1 MKEYF
6 PQIGKIPFEGPDSK
20 NPMAFH
26 YYDAERIV
34 AGKTMKDW
42 MRFAMAWWH
51 TLCAEGAD
59 QFGGGTK
66 IFPWNDGQDALVIA
80 KQKVDAGFEI
90 MQKLGINYFCFHDVD
105 LISEGNIGLMEAMKD
120 FDVTKGNKFI
130 TFAVWYVRR
139 AINNYCINYGNL
151 VKKTNLSKTYHII
164 AQATNKFI
172 QTEYRQPTL
181 EELLEIVNKEHKAD
195 IKSIE
200 DIIDTKI
207 SSIDEGF
214 NSEDDDAVFGEMSLY
229 NSYSSSFNEYEKIS
243 NDDFNN
249 KLISSMLGKLPE
261 REKTIIKLVF
271 GIGYYREYELQEIA
285 EELGLTTERVRQI
298 KNSVIKDIKEKYKNV
313 MSNM

>member
-1 MKEYF
+1 MVVNLKSPTTDYFERTETLTRYYEDIRKYDVMSEEKEVEMF
-6 PQIGKIPFEGPDSK
+6 KLFK
-20 NPMAFH
+20 NGNKQEQEYARNFIINANQRFVVAMA
-26 YYDAERIV
+26 
-34 AGKTMKDW
+34 K
-42 MRFAMAWWH
+42 RFA
-51 TLCAEGAD
+51 TNENIL
-59 QFGGGTK
+59 
-66 IFPWNDGQDALVIA
+66 
-80 KQKVDAGFEI
+80 
-90 MQKLGINYFCFHDVD
+90 D
-105 LISEGNIGLMEAMKD
+105 LISEGNIGLIEAMKD

-151 VKKTNLSKTYHII
+151 VKKTNLSKTYHVI

-214 NSEDDDAVFGEMSLY
+214 NSEDDDAAFGEMSLY

-261 REKTIIKLVF
+261 REKTIIKMVF

-298 KNSVIKDIKEKYKNV
+298 KNSVIQEIKEKYKNV

>member
-1 MKEYF
+1 MVVNLKSPTTDYFERTETLTRYYEDIRKYDVMSEEKEVEMF
-6 PQIGKIPFEGPDSK
+6 NLFK
-20 NPMAFH
+20 NGNKQEQEYARNFIINANQRFVVAMA
-26 YYDAERIV
+26 
-34 AGKTMKDW
+34 K
-42 MRFAMAWWH
+42 RFA
-51 TLCAEGAD
+51 TNENIL
-59 QFGGGTK
+59 
-66 IFPWNDGQDALVIA
+66 
-80 KQKVDAGFEI
+80 
-90 MQKLGINYFCFHDVD
+90 D
-105 LISEGNIGLMEAMKD
+105 LISEGNIGLIEAMKD
-120 FDVTKGNKFI
+120 FDITKGNKFI

-151 VKKTNLSKTYHII
+151 VKKTNLSKTYHVI

-261 REKTIIKLVF
+261 REKTIIKMVF

-298 KNSVIKDIKEKYKNV
+298 KNSVLKEIKEKYKNV
-313 MSNM
+313 MNDM

>member
-1 MKEYF
+1 MSEEKEVEM
-6 PQIGKIPFEGPDSK
+6 FELFK
-20 NPMAFH
+20 NGNKQEQEYARNFIINANQRFVVAMA
-26 YYDAERIV
+26 
-34 AGKTMKDW
+34 K
-42 MRFAMAWWH
+42 RFA
-51 TLCAEGAD
+51 TNENIL
-59 QFGGGTK
+59 
-66 IFPWNDGQDALVIA
+66 
-80 KQKVDAGFEI
+80 
-90 MQKLGINYFCFHDVD
+90 D
-105 LISEGNIGLMEAMKD
+105 LISEGNIGLIEAMKD

-151 VKKTNLSKTYHII
+151 VKKTNLSKTYHVI

-261 REKTIIKLVF
+261 REKTIIKMVF

-298 KNSVIKDIKEKYKNV
+298 KNSVIKEIKEKYKNV
-313 MSNM
+313 MNNM

>member
-1 MKEYF
+1 MVVNLKSPTTDYFERTETLTRYYEDIRKYDVMSEEKEVEM
-6 PQIGKIPFEGPDSK
+6 FELFK
-20 NPMAFH
+20 NGNKQEQEYARNFIINANQRFVVAMA
-26 YYDAERIV
+26 
-34 AGKTMKDW
+34 K
-42 MRFAMAWWH
+42 RFA
-51 TLCAEGAD
+51 TNENIL
-59 QFGGGTK
+59 
-66 IFPWNDGQDALVIA
+66 
-80 KQKVDAGFEI
+80 
-90 MQKLGINYFCFHDVD
+90 D
-105 LISEGNIGLMEAMKD
+105 LISEGNIGLIEAMKD

-261 REKTIIKLVF
+261 REKTIIKMVF

-298 KNSVIKDIKEKYKNV
+298 KNSVIQEIKEKYKNV

>member
-1 MKEYF
+1 MVVNLKSPTTDYFERTETLTRYYEDIRKYDVMSEEKEVEMF
-6 PQIGKIPFEGPDSK
+6 NLFK
-20 NPMAFH
+20 NGNKQEQEYARNFIINANQRFVVAMA
-26 YYDAERIV
+26 
-34 AGKTMKDW
+34 K
-42 MRFAMAWWH
+42 RFA
-51 TLCAEGAD
+51 TNENIL
-59 QFGGGTK
+59 
-66 IFPWNDGQDALVIA
+66 
-80 KQKVDAGFEI
+80 
-90 MQKLGINYFCFHDVD
+90 D
-105 LISEGNIGLMEAMKD
+105 LISEGNIGLIEAMKD

-151 VKKTNLSKTYHII
+151 VKKTNLSKTYHVI

-249 KLISSMLGKLPE
+249 KLISSMLGNLPE
-261 REKTIIKLVF
+261 REKTIIKMVF

-298 KNSVIKDIKEKYKNV
+298 KNSVIKEIKEKYKHI
-313 MSNM
+313 MSNV

>member
-1 MKEYF
+1 MVVNLKSPTTDYFERTETLTRYYEDIRKYDVMSEEKEVEMF
-6 PQIGKIPFEGPDSK
+6 NLFK
-20 NPMAFH
+20 NGNKQEQEYARNFIINANQRFVVAMA
-26 YYDAERIV
+26 
-34 AGKTMKDW
+34 K
-42 MRFAMAWWH
+42 RFA
-51 TLCAEGAD
+51 TNENIL
-59 QFGGGTK
+59 
-66 IFPWNDGQDALVIA
+66 
-80 KQKVDAGFEI
+80 
-90 MQKLGINYFCFHDVD
+90 D
-105 LISEGNIGLMEAMKD
+105 LISEGNIGLIEAMKD

-214 NSEDDDAVFGEMSLY
+214 NSEDDDAAFGEMSLY

-261 REKTIIKLVF
+261 REKTIIKMVF

-298 KNSVIKDIKEKYKNV
+298 KNSVIQEIKEKYKNV

>member
-1 MKEYF
+1 MVVNLKSPTTDYFERTETLTRYYEDIRKYDVMSEEKEVEMF
-6 PQIGKIPFEGPDSK
+6 KLFK
-20 NPMAFH
+20 NGNKQEQEYARNFIINANQRFVVAMA
-26 YYDAERIV
+26 
-34 AGKTMKDW
+34 K
-42 MRFAMAWWH
+42 RFA
-51 TLCAEGAD
+51 TNENIL
-59 QFGGGTK
+59 
-66 IFPWNDGQDALVIA
+66 
-80 KQKVDAGFEI
+80 
-90 MQKLGINYFCFHDVD
+90 D
-105 LISEGNIGLMEAMKD
+105 LISEGNIGLIEAMKD
-120 FDVTKGNKFI
+120 FDITKGNKFI

-172 QTEYRQPTL
+172 QTEYRKPTL

-249 KLISSMLGKLPE
+249 KLISSMLGKLPD
-261 REKTIIKLVF
+261 REKTIIKMVF

-298 KNSVIKDIKEKYKNV
+298 KNSVIKEIKEKYKNI
-313 MSNM
+313 MNDM

>member
-1 MKEYF
+1 MVVNLKSPTTDYFERTETLTRYYEDIRKYDVMSEEKEVEMF
-6 PQIGKIPFEGPDSK
+6 NLFK
-20 NPMAFH
+20 NGNKQEQEYARNFIINANQRFVVAMA
-26 YYDAERIV
+26 
-34 AGKTMKDW
+34 K
-42 MRFAMAWWH
+42 RFA
-51 TLCAEGAD
+51 TNENIL
-59 QFGGGTK
+59 
-66 IFPWNDGQDALVIA
+66 
-80 KQKVDAGFEI
+80 
-90 MQKLGINYFCFHDVD
+90 D
-105 LISEGNIGLMEAMKD
+105 LISEGNIGLIEAMKD

-249 KLISSMLGKLPE
+249 KLISSMLGNLPE
-261 REKTIIKLVF
+261 REKTIIKMVF

-298 KNSVIKDIKEKYKNV
+298 KNSVIKEIKEKYKHI
-313 MSNM
+313 MSDM

>member
-1 MKEYF
+1 MVVNLKSPTTDYFERTETLTRYYEDIRKYDVMSEEKEVEMF
-6 PQIGKIPFEGPDSK
+6 KLFK
-20 NPMAFH
+20 NGNKQEQEYARNFIINANQRFVVAMA
-26 YYDAERIV
+26 
-34 AGKTMKDW
+34 K
-42 MRFAMAWWH
+42 RFA
-51 TLCAEGAD
+51 TNENIL
-59 QFGGGTK
+59 
-66 IFPWNDGQDALVIA
+66 
-80 KQKVDAGFEI
+80 
-90 MQKLGINYFCFHDVD
+90 D
-105 LISEGNIGLMEAMKD
+105 LISEGNIGLIEAMKD
-120 FDVTKGNKFI
+120 FDITKGNKFI

-172 QTEYRQPTL
+172 QTEYRKPTL

-214 NSEDDDAVFGEMSLY
+214 NSEDDDAVFGDMSLY

-261 REKTIIKLVF
+261 REKTIIKMVF

-298 KNSVIKDIKEKYKNV
+298 KNSVIKEIKEKYKNV
-313 MSNM
+313 MNDM

>member
-1 MKEYF
+1 MVVNLKSPTTDYFERTETLTRYYEDIRKYDVMSEEKEVEMF
-6 PQIGKIPFEGPDSK
+6 KLFK
-20 NPMAFH
+20 NGNKQEQEYAKNFIINANQRFVVAMA
-26 YYDAERIV
+26 
-34 AGKTMKDW
+34 K
-42 MRFAMAWWH
+42 RFA
-51 TLCAEGAD
+51 TNENIL
-59 QFGGGTK
+59 
-66 IFPWNDGQDALVIA
+66 
-80 KQKVDAGFEI
+80 
-90 MQKLGINYFCFHDVD
+90 D
-105 LISEGNIGLMEAMKD
+105 LISEGNIGLIEAMKD
-120 FDVTKGNKFI
+120 FDITKGNKFI

-172 QTEYRQPTL
+172 QTEYRKPTL

-261 REKTIIKLVF
+261 REKTIIKMVF

-298 KNSVIKDIKEKYKNV
+298 KNSVIKEIKEKYKNV

>member
-1 MKEYF
+1 MVVNLKSPTTDYFERTETLTRYYEDIRKYDVMSEEKEVEMF
-6 PQIGKIPFEGPDSK
+6 KLFK
-20 NPMAFH
+20 NGNKQEQEYARNFIINANQRFVVAMA
-26 YYDAERIV
+26 
-34 AGKTMKDW
+34 K
-42 MRFAMAWWH
+42 RFA
-51 TLCAEGAD
+51 TNENIL
-59 QFGGGTK
+59 
-66 IFPWNDGQDALVIA
+66 
-80 KQKVDAGFEI
+80 
-90 MQKLGINYFCFHDVD
+90 D
-105 LISEGNIGLMEAMKD
+105 LISEGNIGLIEAMKD

-151 VKKTNLSKTYHII
+151 VKKTNLSKTYHIV

-249 KLISSMLGKLPE
+249 KLISSMLGNLPE
-261 REKTIIKLVF
+261 REKTIIKMVF

-298 KNSVIKDIKEKYKNV
+298 KNSVIKEIKEKYKHI
-313 MSNM
+313 MSDM

>member
-1 MKEYF
+1 MVVNLKSPTTDYFERTETLTRYYEDIRKYDVMSEEKEVEM
-6 PQIGKIPFEGPDSK
+6 FELFK
-20 NPMAFH
+20 NGNKQEQEYARNFIINANQRFVVAMA
-26 YYDAERIV
+26 
-34 AGKTMKDW
+34 K
-42 MRFAMAWWH
+42 RFA
-51 TLCAEGAD
+51 TNENIL
-59 QFGGGTK
+59 
-66 IFPWNDGQDALVIA
+66 
-80 KQKVDAGFEI
+80 
-90 MQKLGINYFCFHDVD
+90 D
-105 LISEGNIGLMEAMKD
+105 LISEGNIGLIEAMKD
-120 FDVTKGNKFI
+120 FDITKGNKFI

-261 REKTIIKLVF
+261 REKTIIKMVF

-298 KNSVIKDIKEKYKNV
+298 KNSVIKEIKEKYKNV

>member
-1 MKEYF
+1 MVVNLKSPTTDYFERTETLTRYYEDIRKYDVMSEEKEVEMF
-6 PQIGKIPFEGPDSK
+6 KLFK
-20 NPMAFH
+20 NGNKQEQEYARNFIINANQRFVVAMA
-26 YYDAERIV
+26 
-34 AGKTMKDW
+34 K
-42 MRFAMAWWH
+42 RFA
-51 TLCAEGAD
+51 TNENIL
-59 QFGGGTK
+59 
-66 IFPWNDGQDALVIA
+66 
-80 KQKVDAGFEI
+80 
-90 MQKLGINYFCFHDVD
+90 D
-105 LISEGNIGLMEAMKD
+105 LISEGNIGLIEAMKD

-172 QTEYRQPTL
+172 QTEYRKPTL

-261 REKTIIKLVF
+261 REKTIIKMVF

-298 KNSVIKDIKEKYKNV
+298 KNSVIKEIKEKYRNV
-313 MSNM
+313 MNNM

>member
-1 MKEYF
+1 MVVNLKSPTTDYFERTETLTRYYEDIRKYDVMSEEKEVEM
-6 PQIGKIPFEGPDSK
+6 FELFK
-20 NPMAFH
+20 NGNKQEQEYARNFIINANQRFVVAMA
-26 YYDAERIV
+26 
-34 AGKTMKDW
+34 K
-42 MRFAMAWWH
+42 RFA
-51 TLCAEGAD
+51 TNENIL
-59 QFGGGTK
+59 
-66 IFPWNDGQDALVIA
+66 
-80 KQKVDAGFEI
+80 
-90 MQKLGINYFCFHDVD
+90 D
-105 LISEGNIGLMEAMKD
+105 LISEGNIGLIEAMKD

-261 REKTIIKLVF
+261 REKTVIKMVF

-298 KNSVIKDIKEKYKNV
+298 KNSVIKEIKEKYKNV

>member
-1 MKEYF
+1 MVVNLKSPTTDYFERTETLTRYYEDIRKYDVMSEEKEVEMF
-6 PQIGKIPFEGPDSK
+6 NLFK
-20 NPMAFH
+20 NGNKQEQEYARNFIINANQRFVVAMA
-26 YYDAERIV
+26 
-34 AGKTMKDW
+34 K
-42 MRFAMAWWH
+42 RFA
-51 TLCAEGAD
+51 TNENIL
-59 QFGGGTK
+59 
-66 IFPWNDGQDALVIA
+66 
-80 KQKVDAGFEI
+80 
-90 MQKLGINYFCFHDVD
+90 D
-105 LISEGNIGLMEAMKD
+105 LISEGNIGLIEAMKD
-120 FDVTKGNKFI
+120 FDITKGNKFI

-151 VKKTNLSKTYHII
+151 VKKTNLSKTYHVI

-214 NSEDDDAVFGEMSLY
+214 NSEDDDAAFGEMSLY

-261 REKTIIKLVF
+261 REKTIIKMVF

-298 KNSVIKDIKEKYKNV
+298 KNSVIKEIKEKYKNV

>member
-1 MKEYF
+1 MVVNLKSPTTDYFERTETLTRYYEDIRKYDVMSEEKEVEMF
-6 PQIGKIPFEGPDSK
+6 NLFK
-20 NPMAFH
+20 NGNKQEQEYARNFIINANQRFVVAMA
-26 YYDAERIV
+26 
-34 AGKTMKDW
+34 K
-42 MRFAMAWWH
+42 RFA
-51 TLCAEGAD
+51 TNENIL
-59 QFGGGTK
+59 
-66 IFPWNDGQDALVIA
+66 
-80 KQKVDAGFEI
+80 
-90 MQKLGINYFCFHDVD
+90 D
-105 LISEGNIGLMEAMKD
+105 LISEGNIGLIEAMKD

-151 VKKTNLSKTYHII
+151 VKKTNLSKTYHVI

-261 REKTIIKLVF
+261 REKTIIKMVF

-298 KNSVIKDIKEKYKNV
+298 KNSVIKEIKEKYKNV

>member
-1 MKEYF
+1 MVVNLKSPTTDYFERTETLTRYYEDIRKYDVMSEEKEVEMF
-6 PQIGKIPFEGPDSK
+6 KLFK
-20 NPMAFH
+20 NGNKQEQEYARNFIINANQRFVVAMA
-26 YYDAERIV
+26 
-34 AGKTMKDW
+34 K
-42 MRFAMAWWH
+42 RFA
-51 TLCAEGAD
+51 TNENIL
-59 QFGGGTK
+59 
-66 IFPWNDGQDALVIA
+66 
-80 KQKVDAGFEI
+80 
-90 MQKLGINYFCFHDVD
+90 D
-105 LISEGNIGLMEAMKD
+105 LISEGNIGLIEAMKD

-151 VKKTNLSKTYHII
+151 VKKTNLSKTYHVI

-214 NSEDDDAVFGEMSLY
+214 NSEDDDAVFGDMSLY

-261 REKTIIKLVF
+261 REKTIIKMVF

-298 KNSVIKDIKEKYKNV
+298 KNSVIKEIKEKYKNV

>member
-1 MKEYF
+1 MVVNLKSPTTDYFERTETLTRYYEDIRKYDVMSEEKEVEMF
-6 PQIGKIPFEGPDSK
+6 NLFK
-20 NPMAFH
+20 NGNKQEQEYARNFIINANQRFVVAMA
-26 YYDAERIV
+26 
-34 AGKTMKDW
+34 K
-42 MRFAMAWWH
+42 RFA
-51 TLCAEGAD
+51 TNENIL
-59 QFGGGTK
+59 
-66 IFPWNDGQDALVIA
+66 
-80 KQKVDAGFEI
+80 
-90 MQKLGINYFCFHDVD
+90 D
-105 LISEGNIGLMEAMKD
+105 LISEGNIGLIEAMKD

-249 KLISSMLGKLPE
+249 KLISSMLGNLPE
-261 REKTIIKLVF
+261 REKTIIKMVF

-298 KNSVIKDIKEKYKNV
+298 KNSVIQEIKEKYKNV

>member
-1 MKEYF
+1 MVVNLKSPTTDYFERTETLTRYYEDIRKYDVMSEEKEVEMF
-6 PQIGKIPFEGPDSK
+6 NLFK
-20 NPMAFH
+20 NGNKQEQEYARNFIINANQRFVVAMA
-26 YYDAERIV
+26 
-34 AGKTMKDW
+34 K
-42 MRFAMAWWH
+42 RFA
-51 TLCAEGAD
+51 TNENIL
-59 QFGGGTK
+59 
-66 IFPWNDGQDALVIA
+66 
-80 KQKVDAGFEI
+80 
-90 MQKLGINYFCFHDVD
+90 D
-105 LISEGNIGLMEAMKD
+105 LISEGNIGLIEAMKD

-214 NSEDDDAVFGEMSLY
+214 NSEDDDAAFGEMSLY

-261 REKTIIKLVF
+261 REKTIIKMVF

-298 KNSVIKDIKEKYKNV
+298 KNSVLKEIKEKYKNV
-313 MSNM
+313 MNDM

>member
-1 MKEYF
+1 MVVNLKSPTTDYFERTETLTRYYEDIRKYDVMSEEKEVEMF
-6 PQIGKIPFEGPDSK
+6 NLFK
-20 NPMAFH
+20 NGNKQEQEYARNFIINANQRFVVAMA
-26 YYDAERIV
+26 
-34 AGKTMKDW
+34 K
-42 MRFAMAWWH
+42 RFA
-51 TLCAEGAD
+51 TNENIL
-59 QFGGGTK
+59 
-66 IFPWNDGQDALVIA
+66 
-80 KQKVDAGFEI
+80 
-90 MQKLGINYFCFHDVD
+90 D
-105 LISEGNIGLMEAMKD
+105 LISEGNIGLIEAMKD

-181 EELLEIVNKEHKAD
+181 EELLEILNKEHKAD

-261 REKTIIKLVF
+261 REKTIIKMVF

-298 KNSVIKDIKEKYKNV
+298 KNSVIKEIKEKYKHI
-313 MSNM
+313 MSNV

>member
-1 MKEYF
+1 MVVNLKSPTTDYFERTETLTRYYEDIRKYDVMSEEKEVEMF
-6 PQIGKIPFEGPDSK
+6 NLFK
-20 NPMAFH
+20 NGNKQEQEYARNFIINANQRFVVAMA
-26 YYDAERIV
+26 
-34 AGKTMKDW
+34 K
-42 MRFAMAWWH
+42 RFA
-51 TLCAEGAD
+51 TNENIL
-59 QFGGGTK
+59 
-66 IFPWNDGQDALVIA
+66 
-80 KQKVDAGFEI
+80 
-90 MQKLGINYFCFHDVD
+90 D
-105 LISEGNIGLMEAMKD
+105 LISEGNIGLIEAMKD
-120 FDVTKGNKFI
+120 FDITKGNKFI

-214 NSEDDDAVFGEMSLY
+214 NSEDDDAAFGEMSLY

-249 KLISSMLGKLPE
+249 KLISSMFGNLPE
-261 REKTIIKLVF
+261 REKTIIKMVF

-298 KNSVIKDIKEKYKNV
+298 KNSVLKEIKEKYKNV
-313 MSNM
+313 MNDM

>member
-1 MKEYF
+1 MVINLKTPTSDYF
-6 PQIGKIPFEGPDSK
+6 ERTETLTKYYEDIRQYDVLTQEEEVNLFKLFKYGSSEEKNIARNKIISANQRFVVA
-20 NPMAFH
+20 MA
-26 YYDAERIV
+26 
-34 AGKTMKDW
+34 K
-42 MRFAMAWWH
+42 RFA
-51 TLCAEGAD
+51 TNENIL
-59 QFGGGTK
+59 
-66 IFPWNDGQDALVIA
+66 
-80 KQKVDAGFEI
+80 
-90 MQKLGINYFCFHDVD
+90 D
-105 LISEGNIGLMEAMKD
+105 LINEGNLGLIEAMD
-120 FDVTKGNKFI
+120 EFNIEKGFKFI

-139 AINNYCINYGNL
+139 AINLYCINYGTI
-151 VKKTNLSKTYHII
+151 VKKNNISKTYHVIS
-164 AQATNKFI
+164 QATNKFN
-172 QTEYRQPTL
+172 QREYRQPTL

-261 REKTIIKLVF
+261 REKTIIKMVF

-298 KNSVIKDIKEKYKNV
+298 KNSVIKEIKEKYKNV
-313 MSNM
+313 MNNM

>member
-1 MKEYF
+1 MVVNLKSPTTDYFERTETLTRYYEDIRKYDVMSEEKEVEMF
-6 PQIGKIPFEGPDSK
+6 KLFK
-20 NPMAFH
+20 NGNKQEQEYARNFIINANQRFVVAMA
-26 YYDAERIV
+26 
-34 AGKTMKDW
+34 K
-42 MRFAMAWWH
+42 RFA
-51 TLCAEGAD
+51 TNENIL
-59 QFGGGTK
+59 
-66 IFPWNDGQDALVIA
+66 
-80 KQKVDAGFEI
+80 
-90 MQKLGINYFCFHDVD
+90 D

-151 VKKTNLSKTYHII
+151 VKKTNLSKTYHIV

-243 NDDFNN
+243 NEDFNN

-261 REKTIIKLVF
+261 REKTIIKMVF

-298 KNSVIKDIKEKYKNV
+298 KNSVIKEIKEKYKHI
-313 MSNM
+313 MSDM

>member
-1 MKEYF
+1 MVVNLKSPTTDYFERTETLTRYYEDIRKYDVMSEEKEVEMF
-6 PQIGKIPFEGPDSK
+6 NLFK
-20 NPMAFH
+20 NGNKQEQEYARNFIINANQRFVVAMA
-26 YYDAERIV
+26 
-34 AGKTMKDW
+34 K
-42 MRFAMAWWH
+42 RFA
-51 TLCAEGAD
+51 TNENIL
-59 QFGGGTK
+59 
-66 IFPWNDGQDALVIA
+66 
-80 KQKVDAGFEI
+80 
-90 MQKLGINYFCFHDVD
+90 D

-151 VKKTNLSKTYHII
+151 VKKTNLSKTYHVI

-214 NSEDDDAVFGEMSLY
+214 NSEDDDAAFGEMSLY

-261 REKTIIKLVF
+261 REKTIIKMVF

-298 KNSVIKDIKEKYKNV
+298 KNSVIQEIKEKYKNV

>member
-1 MKEYF
+1 MVVNLKSPTTDYFERTETLTRYYEDIRKYDVMSEEKEVEMF
-6 PQIGKIPFEGPDSK
+6 NLFK
-20 NPMAFH
+20 NGNKQEQEYARNFIINANQRFVVAMA
-26 YYDAERIV
+26 
-34 AGKTMKDW
+34 K
-42 MRFAMAWWH
+42 RFA
-51 TLCAEGAD
+51 TNENIL
-59 QFGGGTK
+59 
-66 IFPWNDGQDALVIA
+66 
-80 KQKVDAGFEI
+80 
-90 MQKLGINYFCFHDVD
+90 D
-105 LISEGNIGLMEAMKD
+105 LISEGNIGLIEAMKD
-120 FDVTKGNKFI
+120 FDITKGNKFI

-261 REKTIIKLVF
+261 REKTIIKMVF

-298 KNSVIKDIKEKYKNV
+298 KNSVLKEIK
-313 MSNM
+313 

>member
-1 MKEYF
+1 MVVNLKSPTTDYFERTETLTRYYEDIRKYDVMSEEKEVEMF
-6 PQIGKIPFEGPDSK
+6 NLFK
-20 NPMAFH
+20 NGNKQEQEYARNFIINANQRFVVAMA
-26 YYDAERIV
+26 
-34 AGKTMKDW
+34 K
-42 MRFAMAWWH
+42 RFA
-51 TLCAEGAD
+51 TNENIL
-59 QFGGGTK
+59 
-66 IFPWNDGQDALVIA
+66 
-80 KQKVDAGFEI
+80 
-90 MQKLGINYFCFHDVD
+90 D
-105 LISEGNIGLMEAMKD
+105 LISEGNIGLIEAMKD

-261 REKTIIKLVF
+261 REKTIIKMVF

-298 KNSVIKDIKEKYKNV
+298 KNSVIQEIKEKYKNV

>member
-1 MKEYF
+1 MVVNLKSPTTDYFERTETLTRYYEDIRKYDVMSEEKEVEMF
-6 PQIGKIPFEGPDSK
+6 NLFK
-20 NPMAFH
+20 NGNKQEQEYAKNFIINANQRFVVAMA
-26 YYDAERIV
+26 
-34 AGKTMKDW
+34 K
-42 MRFAMAWWH
+42 RFA
-51 TLCAEGAD
+51 TNENIL
-59 QFGGGTK
+59 
-66 IFPWNDGQDALVIA
+66 
-80 KQKVDAGFEI
+80 
-90 MQKLGINYFCFHDVD
+90 D
-105 LISEGNIGLMEAMKD
+105 LISEGNIGLIEAMKD

-151 VKKTNLSKTYHII
+151 VKKTNLSKTYHVI

-249 KLISSMLGKLPE
+249 KLISSMLGNLPE
-261 REKTIIKLVF
+261 REKTIIKMVF

-298 KNSVIKDIKEKYKNV
+298 KNSVIQEIKEKYKHI
-313 MSNM
+313 MSNV

>member
-1 MKEYF
+1 MVVNLKSPTTDYFERTETLTRYYEDIRKYDVMSEEKEVEMF
-6 PQIGKIPFEGPDSK
+6 NLFK
-20 NPMAFH
+20 NGNKQEQEYARNFIINANQRFVVAMA
-26 YYDAERIV
+26 
-34 AGKTMKDW
+34 K
-42 MRFAMAWWH
+42 RFA
-51 TLCAEGAD
+51 TNENIL
-59 QFGGGTK
+59 
-66 IFPWNDGQDALVIA
+66 
-80 KQKVDAGFEI
+80 
-90 MQKLGINYFCFHDVD
+90 D
-105 LISEGNIGLMEAMKD
+105 LISEGNIGLIEAMKD

-261 REKTIIKLVF
+261 REKTIIKMVF

-298 KNSVIKDIKEKYKNV
+298 KNSVIQEIKEKYKNV
-313 MSNM
+313 MTNM

>member
-1 MKEYF
+1 MVVNLKSPTTDYFERTETLTRYYEDIRKYDVMSEEKEVEMF
-6 PQIGKIPFEGPDSK
+6 KLFK
-20 NPMAFH
+20 NGNKQEQEYARNFIINANQRFVVAMA
-26 YYDAERIV
+26 
-34 AGKTMKDW
+34 K
-42 MRFAMAWWH
+42 RFA
-51 TLCAEGAD
+51 TNENIL
-59 QFGGGTK
+59 
-66 IFPWNDGQDALVIA
+66 
-80 KQKVDAGFEI
+80 
-90 MQKLGINYFCFHDVD
+90 D

-151 VKKTNLSKTYHII
+151 VKKTNLSKTYHVI

-261 REKTIIKLVF
+261 REKTVIKMVF

-298 KNSVIKDIKEKYKNV
+298 KNSVIKEIKEKYKHI

>member
-1 MKEYF
+1 MVVNLKSPTTDYFERTETLTRYYEDIRKYDVMSEEKEVEMF
-6 PQIGKIPFEGPDSK
+6 NLFK
-20 NPMAFH
+20 NGNKQEQEYARNFIINANQRFVVAMA
-26 YYDAERIV
+26 
-34 AGKTMKDW
+34 K
-42 MRFAMAWWH
+42 RFA
-51 TLCAEGAD
+51 TNENIL
-59 QFGGGTK
+59 
-66 IFPWNDGQDALVIA
+66 
-80 KQKVDAGFEI
+80 
-90 MQKLGINYFCFHDVD
+90 D
-105 LISEGNIGLMEAMKD
+105 LISEGNIGLIEAMKD
-120 FDVTKGNKFI
+120 FDITKGNKFI

-151 VKKTNLSKTYHII
+151 VKKTNLSKTYHVI

-261 REKTIIKLVF
+261 REKTIIKMVF

-298 KNSVIKDIKEKYKNV
+298 KNSVIKEIKEKYKNV

>member
-1 MKEYF
+1 MVVNLKSPTTDYFERTETLTRYYEDIRKYDVMSEEKEVEMF
-6 PQIGKIPFEGPDSK
+6 NLFK
-20 NPMAFH
+20 NGNKQEQEYARNFIINANQRFVVAMA
-26 YYDAERIV
+26 
-34 AGKTMKDW
+34 K
-42 MRFAMAWWH
+42 RFA
-51 TLCAEGAD
+51 TNENIL
-59 QFGGGTK
+59 
-66 IFPWNDGQDALVIA
+66 
-80 KQKVDAGFEI
+80 
-90 MQKLGINYFCFHDVD
+90 D
-105 LISEGNIGLMEAMKD
+105 LISEGNIGLIEAMKD

-151 VKKTNLSKTYHII
+151 VKKTNLSKTYHVI

-261 REKTIIKLVF
+261 REKTIIKMVF

-298 KNSVIKDIKEKYKNV
+298 KNSVLKEIKEKYKNV
-313 MSNM
+313 MNDM

>member
-1 MKEYF
+1 MVVNLKSPTTDYFERTETLTRYYEDIRKYDVMSEEKEVEMF
-6 PQIGKIPFEGPDSK
+6 NLFK
-20 NPMAFH
+20 NGNKQEQEYARNFIINANQRFVVAMA
-26 YYDAERIV
+26 
-34 AGKTMKDW
+34 K
-42 MRFAMAWWH
+42 RFA
-51 TLCAEGAD
+51 TNENIL
-59 QFGGGTK
+59 
-66 IFPWNDGQDALVIA
+66 
-80 KQKVDAGFEI
+80 
-90 MQKLGINYFCFHDVD
+90 D
-105 LISEGNIGLMEAMKD
+105 LISEGNIGLIEAMKD

-151 VKKTNLSKTYHII
+151 VKKTNLSKTYHVI

-249 KLISSMLGKLPE
+249 KLISSMLGNLPE
-261 REKTIIKLVF
+261 REKTIIKMVF

-298 KNSVIKDIKEKYKNV
+298 KNSVLKEIKEKYKNV
-313 MSNM
+313 MNDM

>member
-1 MKEYF
+1 MVVNLKSPTTDYFERTETLTRYYEDIRKYDVMSEEKEVEMF
-6 PQIGKIPFEGPDSK
+6 NLFK
-20 NPMAFH
+20 NGNKQEQEYARNFIINANQRFVVAMA
-26 YYDAERIV
+26 
-34 AGKTMKDW
+34 K
-42 MRFAMAWWH
+42 RFA
-51 TLCAEGAD
+51 TNENIL
-59 QFGGGTK
+59 
-66 IFPWNDGQDALVIA
+66 
-80 KQKVDAGFEI
+80 
-90 MQKLGINYFCFHDVD
+90 D
-105 LISEGNIGLMEAMKD
+105 LISEGNIGLIEAIKD
-120 FDVTKGNKFI
+120 FDITKGNKFI

-151 VKKTNLSKTYHII
+151 VKKTNLSKTYHVI

-214 NSEDDDAVFGEMSLY
+214 NSEDDDAAFGEMSLY

-261 REKTIIKLVF
+261 REKTIIKMVF

-298 KNSVIKDIKEKYKNV
+298 KNSVLKEIKEKYKNV
-313 MSNM
+313 MNDM

>member
-1 MKEYF
+1 MVVNLKSPTTDYFERTETLTRYYEDIRKYDVMSEEKEVEMF
-6 PQIGKIPFEGPDSK
+6 NLFK
-20 NPMAFH
+20 NGNKQEQEYARNFIINANQRFVVAMA
-26 YYDAERIV
+26 
-34 AGKTMKDW
+34 K
-42 MRFAMAWWH
+42 RFA
-51 TLCAEGAD
+51 TNENIL
-59 QFGGGTK
+59 
-66 IFPWNDGQDALVIA
+66 
-80 KQKVDAGFEI
+80 
-90 MQKLGINYFCFHDVD
+90 D
-105 LISEGNIGLMEAMKD
+105 LISEGNIGLIEAMKD
-120 FDVTKGNKFI
+120 FDITKGNKFI

-261 REKTIIKLVF
+261 REKTIIKMVF

-298 KNSVIKDIKEKYKNV
+298 KNSVIQEIKEKYKHI
-313 MSNM
+313 MSNV

>member
-1 MKEYF
+1 MVVNLKSPTTDYFERTETLTRYYEDIRKYDVMSEEKEVEMF
-6 PQIGKIPFEGPDSK
+6 NLFK
-20 NPMAFH
+20 NGNKQEQEYARNFIINANQRFVVAMA
-26 YYDAERIV
+26 
-34 AGKTMKDW
+34 K
-42 MRFAMAWWH
+42 RFA
-51 TLCAEGAD
+51 TNENIL
-59 QFGGGTK
+59 
-66 IFPWNDGQDALVIA
+66 
-80 KQKVDAGFEI
+80 
-90 MQKLGINYFCFHDVD
+90 D
-105 LISEGNIGLMEAMKD
+105 LISEGNIGLIEAMKD

-214 NSEDDDAVFGEMSLY
+214 NSEDDDAVFGDMSLY

-261 REKTIIKLVF
+261 REKTIIKMVF

-298 KNSVIKDIKEKYKNV
+298 KNSVIKEIKEKYKNV

>member
-1 MKEYF
+1 MVVNLKSPTTDYFERTETLTRYYEDIRKYDVMSEEKEVEMF
-6 PQIGKIPFEGPDSK
+6 NLFK
-20 NPMAFH
+20 NGNKQEQEYARNFIINANQRFVVAMA
-26 YYDAERIV
+26 
-34 AGKTMKDW
+34 K
-42 MRFAMAWWH
+42 RFA
-51 TLCAEGAD
+51 TNENIL
-59 QFGGGTK
+59 
-66 IFPWNDGQDALVIA
+66 
-80 KQKVDAGFEI
+80 
-90 MQKLGINYFCFHDVD
+90 D
-105 LISEGNIGLMEAMKD
+105 LISEGNIGLIEAMKD

-151 VKKTNLSKTYHII
+151 VKKTNLSKTYHVI

-214 NSEDDDAVFGEMSLY
+214 NSEDDDAAFGEMSLY
-229 NSYSSSFNEYEKIS
+229 ISYSSSFNEYEKIS

-249 KLISSMLGKLPE
+249 KLISSMLGNLPE
-261 REKTIIKLVF
+261 REKTIIKMVF

-298 KNSVIKDIKEKYKNV
+298 KNSVLKEIKEKYKNV
-313 MSNM
+313 MNDM